1 MTGLRGETLV
11 TLKPTPR
18 HLTQSPLKWKS
29 YVPAN
34 SNIKPAVCFTR
45 GRGERR
51 AIQRWIHLIS
61 RGQTEFFF
69 FSSSPSPPLVATR
82 RYIYIYFGSVGFG
95 PGRWSIVK
103 IISLVSIWGMRPDRG
118 KRDEPRYDRISKS
131 WKPLVNVIRIGVE
144 SNREF

>member
-69 FSSSPSPPLVATR
+69 FLLPLLRHSWPRVV
-82 RYIYIYFGSVGFG
+82 IYIYFGSVGFG

>member
-69 FSSSPSPPLVATR
+69 FFFFPFSATR
-82 RYIYIYFGSVGFG
+82 GHASLYIYFGSVGFG